1 MKLSHVVG
9 ARPNFVKAAPVI
21 RALENIPE
29 VEQRIIHT
37 GQHYDP
43 AMSDNI
49 IRDVGMREPDINL
62 GIGSGTHAE
71 QTAKA
76 MMALE
81 ADFVEHPP
89 DMVLVYGDVNSTLA
103 GALAASKLNI
113 PIAHVEAGLRS
124 FDRTMPEEINRI
136 IVDSISDIHFVTSED
151 AIENLVLEGIPR
163 DNVFFVGNTMIDS
176 IIFTE
181 SRWRESDVVERLGI
195 GDGFV
200 LVTLHRPSN
209 VDDPDRLAQI
219 VNQLDRISQSSKL
232 VFPVHPRTREKFES
246 AGLTSSDQLT
256 LIEPVPYFDA
266 ISLMSQASVV
276 ITDSGGVQEE
286 TTFLGTPCLT
296 VRDSTERPITLT
308 MGTNRLVEVHLL
320 EEESLAAG
328 VRAGEDSPAA
338 RRSAGRAG
346 ERISKFLL
354 AFTTGAA
361 VNFSSI
367 NGEPVRPEYLLQVG
381 KAW

>member
-21 RALENIPE
+21 RALEDIPE
-29 VEQRIIHT
+29 IEQRIIHT

-62 GIGSGTHAE
+62 GIGSGSHAE

-76 MMALE
+76 LTALE
-81 ADFVEHPP
+81 TDFLQHRP
-89 DMVLVYGDVNSTLA
+89 DMVVVYGDVNSTLA

-124 FDRTMPEEINRI
+124 FDRSMPEEINRI
-136 IVDSISDIHFVTSED
+136 LVDSISDIHFVTSED
-151 AIENLVLEGIPR
+151 AVENLLREGIPR

-181 SRWRESDVVERLGI
+181 PRWRESDVVERLGI
-195 GDGFV
+195 GEGFV

-209 VDDPDRLAQI
+209 VDNSDRLAQI
-219 VNQLDRISQSSKL
+219 VDQLERISQSRQV
-232 VFPVHPRTREKFES
+232 VFPVHPRTRKKFES
-246 AGLTSSDQLT
+246 AGLTSSDQLK
-256 LIEPVPYFDA
+256 LIEPVSYVDA

-286 TTFLGTPCLT
+286 TTFLGIPCLT
-296 VRDSTERPITLT
+296 VRDSTERPVTVIA
-308 MGTNRLVEVHLL
+308 GTNRLVDVNHIDREKIARSEKNRAPEIAKWDGVSASRICVALNDHL
-320 EEESLAAG
+320 
-328 VRAGEDSPAA
+328 
-338 RRSAGRAG
+338 GRG
-346 ERISKFLL
+346 
-354 AFTTGAA
+354 
-361 VNFSSI
+361 
-367 NGEPVRPEYLLQVG
+367 LQVG
-381 KAW
+381 S